1 MSSSQKENQNITSFG
16 CTSNGKE
23 SFCYTLRNSN
33 GLEIAIIDYGATIQ
47 SIKIPVT
54 SAKKVDVVLGFDAVS
69 GYEKSF
75 SLSGVPFI
83 GAVVGR
89 YAGRIK
95 NGTFKVN
102 NEVFQL
108 NKNLG
113 AHHLHGGKSNFSNN
127 FWNVISFSNNS
138 ITLEYISKDL
148 EENYPGELSTQVTY
162 SLSETDILAID
173 YTAKTTKD
181 TIINLTQHSYFNLD
195 GHENGIENQELQVT
209 SSEILETDE
218 ENVPTGIFSNI
229 IDTSFDFLTF
239 KNCPTKIDTSFVISD
254 NSTSV
259 ATLKSATN
267 KIQMKV
273 FTNQPS
279 VHIYVG
285 GNCKNKIIG
294 KNNVNYD
301 ALSGICFE
309 TQNFPD
315 APNQSHFPN
324 AILRKNETYHQKTS
338 FKFEKI

>member
-1 MSSSQKENQNITSFG
+1 MSSSQKGNQNITSFG

-33 GLEIAIIDYGATIQ
+33 GVEIAIIDYGATIQ
-47 SIKIPVT
+47 SIKIPVS

-102 NEVFQL
+102 DEVFQL
-108 NKNLG
+108 NRNLG

-148 EENYPGELSTQVTY
+148 EENFPGELTVQVTY
-162 SLSETDILAID
+162 TLTKLDELEIN

-195 GHENGIENQELQVT
+195 GYENGIENQELQVT
-209 SSEILETDE
+209 SSEIIETDE
-218 ENVPTGIFSNI
+218 VNIPTGKFSNI

-239 KNCPTKIDTSFVISD
+239 KNCPTKIDTSYVITN
-254 NSTSV
+254 NSKSV
-259 ATLKSATN
+259 ATLKSNKN
-267 KIQMKV
+267 KIQMQV

-324 AILRKNETYHQKTS
+324 AVLKQNETYHQKTS